1 MIPAATAASASAAP
15 TDTGDAAHNYNVRV
29 ALEEVDDAFGD
40 DDDDEGMEGMEANV
54 LTRDDMKKNAES
66 MLDKATNKKK
76 GKKKGKFA
84 TDASPGKTSGK
95 AASGAR
101 PGMS

>member
-1 MIPAATAASASAAP
+1 M
-15 TDTGDAAHNYNVRV
+15 
-29 ALEEVDDAFGD
+29 
-40 DDDDEGMEGMEANV
+40 NV
-54 LTRDDMKKNAES
+54 LWLQEQCARKILPVTKVPGEDNVADLMTKHLGAAKIKKNAES